1 MDTLAELQ
9 RKAELQEATSNTGV
23 AVLQEATA
31 QLARASTDRRRRSSP
46 PVLANPGT
54 PVATARHSWFSPSPG
69 TGRGIVGDLIAAIS
83 PSRPVSHNLADKEV
97 EEALA
102 EIAAR
107 LTTKSDADTEQGSAR
122 ELGLQ
127 SQLEQLQARE
137 QRLSDTNDELFHM
150 LESLKADNEL
160 LASLVKAKQSELDTL
175 QEFYEAGGAGVVAT
189 RTIQFRTIETAASQT
204 SLVSPQRWLSPHTPL
219 GEKPAPRPN
228 IARGFHC
235 ASEEPDPTA
244 ETGNMDEG
252 FERTKAIL
260 TSTFLHK
267 MVRRWQRRKH
277 ASVFMMWRDV
287 VDELQAMRKLPDHF
301 TRSSSSGSIL
311 GEASQQRMR
320 LIEITRFKHR
330 WRLLLKSRLLATAWD
345 AFSEIMQASRD
356 ELRRAR
362 ILQQIGR
369 RLSHRLLVVALG
381 KWEDVIDSGKVE
393 AGRQR
398 SLRQVC
404 VRMRSHLLAQA
415 LAIWEC
421 ESIHSRCQRVSLWRV
436 SSRVSKALCQAM
448 FIFWEKSC
456 TLQKHRRRA
465 CSKIANRWQN
475 LLLSSAFWRWSQHVE
490 EGHLLYHFTV
500 KLTLRRNRLC
510 LATAWAALEGNVLQ
524 QTKAA
529 GKESAQ
535 NAIWHVFDRKHKRH
549 GRRQLLATSFLK
561 LASIVC
567 KDKPIVP
574 WGACFS
580 ASARTSMMSFKPCF
594 L

>member
-9 RKAELQEATSNTGV
+9 RKAELQEATSKTGL

-31 QLARASTDRRRRSSP
+31 QLARASTDRRRRSPP

-54 PVATARHSWFSPSPG
+54 PVATARHSWFSPTPA
-69 TGRGIVGDLIAAIS
+69 GRGIVGDLIAAIS

-107 LTTKSDADTEQGSAR
+107 LTTTADADTKQGSER
-122 ELGLQ
+122 ELELQ

-204 SLVSPQRWLSPHTPL
+204 SLVSPQRWLSPHTPH
-219 GEKPAPRPN
+219 GEKPAQRPN

-235 ASEEPDPTA
+235 ASEEPDTTA
-244 ETGNMDEG
+244 KTGNIDEG
-252 FERTKAIL
+252 IERIKAIL
-260 TSTFLHK
+260 ASTFLHK

-277 ASVFMMWRDV
+277 ASFFMLWRDV

-301 TRSSSSGSIL
+301 TRSNSSGSIS

-320 LIEITRFKHR
+320 LIEIARFRNR
-330 WRLLLKSRLLATAWD
+330 WRLLLKSRLLATAWE
-345 AFSEIMQASRD
+345 AFGEIKQASRD

-362 ILQQIGR
+362 ILRQIST

-398 SLRQVC
+398 SWRQVC
-404 VRMRSHLLAQA
+404 ARMRSQLLAKA
-415 LAIWEC
+415 LAIWEY
-421 ESIHSRCQRVSLWRV
+421 ESIDSRCQRVSLWKV

-448 FIFWEKSC
+448 FNFWEKRC
-456 TLQKHRRRA
+456 TLQKHRRRT
-465 CSKIANRWQN
+465 CRRIAHRWQN
-475 LLLSSAFWRWSQHVE
+475 LLLSSAFGCWSQRVE
-490 EGHLLYHFTV
+490 EGRLLNQFTV
-500 KLTLRRNRLC
+500 KLTVRRNRFC
-510 LATAWAALEGNVLQ
+510 LATAWAALEGNGLQ

-529 GKESAQ
+529 RKELAQ
-535 NAIWHVFDRKHKRH
+535 SAIWHVFDRKNKRH
-549 GRRQLLATSFLK
+549 ERRQMLATTFLQ
-561 LASIVC
+561 LASLVC

-580 ASARTSMMSFKPCF
+580 ESARTSMMSFKPCF